1 MKSKNYTKGRGAQ
14 QNPVNKFLEHHHETL
29 DDFLEYCKNAR
40 ENPVDLKTR
49 YLSVFPK
56 TIINKVASPDVPMNY
71 SMNPYQGCEHGCVYC
86 YARNTHEYWG
96 YSAGMDFEKTIL
108 VKENAAGLLEEK
120 IRKKN
125 WKVDT
130 IVLSGNTDC
139 YQPAEKKYKITRA
152 CLEVFL
158 KYRHPVGIITKNALV
173 LRDLDIIEEL
183 NKHGLVGVHISVT
196 SLKESTRRILE
207 PRTASIKKRL
217 ETIKI
222 LSENKVPVNAM
233 FAPIIPGIN
242 SHEILDMAKTAAACG
257 AVSFA
262 HTIVRLNGAIGQI
275 FTEWIKM
282 TMPDKADKV
291 LNLIASC
298 HGGKVNDSRF
308 GLRVRGEGNIAK
320 QIHDMGK
327 LARSMY
333 FHDKKFPSL
342 NKNLHAAHKDGQ
354 WKLFE

>member
-1 MKSKNYTKGRGAQ
+1 
-14 QNPVNKFLEHHHETL
+14 
-29 DDFLEYCKNAR
+29 
-40 ENPVDLKTR
+40 
-49 YLSVFPK
+49 
-56 TIINKVASPDVPMNY
+56 
-71 SMNPYQGCEHGCVYC
+71 
-86 YARNTHEYWG
+86 
-96 YSAGMDFEKTIL
+96 MDQ
-108 VKENAAGLLEEK
+108 
-120 IRKKN
+120 
-125 WKVDT
+125 
-130 IVLSGNTDC
+130 
-139 YQPAEKKYKITRA
+139 Y
-152 CLEVFL
+152 
-158 KYRHPVGIITKNALV
+158 
-173 LRDLDIIEEL
+173 
-183 NKHGLVGVHISVT
+183 GLVGVHISIT

-217 ETIKI
+217 QTIKT

-242 SHEILDMAKTAAACG
+242 SHEILDMAKTASAHG

-262 HTIVRLNGAIGQI
+262 QTIVRLNGAIGQI
-275 FTEWIKM
+275 FSEWIKM

-327 LARSMY
+327 LARRMY
-333 FHDKKFPSL
+333 FHDKKFPAL
-342 NKNLHAAHKDGQ
+342 NKSIHAGHKDGQ